1 MRRNGSL
8 LGGVL
13 VLLGLLLF
21 LSNLGVLRVNVWSLL
36 WPLLLIGI
44 GGWLLWAVLAGP
56 RTVETVEAEVPLQGA
71 RWADVRVNHAAGR
84 LRLEAG
90 AAPGLLLSGRFDGG
104 VDKRVRTDGDGLRV
118 ELSLPSG
125 VWPSFMLPGA
135 AWYRKG
141 GLEWTLVLSPDAPL
155 SLRVESG
162 ASETRLDL
170 SGLKVTDLRVETG
183 ASSTEVVL
191 PAAAG
196 FTRAHL
202 SSGAAAAVVEIP
214 DGVGA
219 RIEAAGA
226 LSHIDVAPRFQRL
239 ASGQYESPDYAT
251 APNKVDLK
259 VETGVGAVT
268 IR

>member
-1 MRRNGSL
+1 MSGSTTPP
-8 LGGVL
+8 V
-13 VLLGLLLF
+13 
-21 LSNLGVLRVNVWSLL
+21 
-36 WPLLLIGI
+36 
-44 GGWLLWAVLAGP
+44 
-56 RTVETVEAEVPLQGA
+56 
-71 RWADVRVNHAAGR
+71 H
-84 LRLEAG
+84 
-90 AAPGLLLSGRFDGG
+90 FDGG

-196 FTRAHL
+196 FTRA
-202 SSGAAAAVVEIP
+202 
-214 DGVGA
+214 
-219 RIEAAGA
+219 AGA